1 MIILALD
8 LATTCGWARGEPG
21 SVPVCGAVRFGN
33 ADSKADAV
41 FAEALVWFSNF
52 LKAEPRIDMLMLE
65 SLLPMEAMKGETSR
79 ATRDRLAGLHGV
91 VRAVACA
98 RGIGEIAEVSVLSV
112 RHHFC
117 GMRNSSKDDVL
128 EKCRELGWPAQ
139 DHNAADA
146 AATWSFACAL
156 VKPETALQVSPL
168 FGKRPMRVSA

>member
-1 MIILALD
+1 LP
-8 LATTCGWARGEPG
+8 GE
-21 SVPVCGAVRFGN
+21 VPSCGAVRFGN
-33 ADSKADAV
+33 VDSKADAV

-52 LKAEPRIDMLMLE
+52 LKVGPRIDMLMLE

-91 VRAVACA
+91 VRAVACG
-98 RGIGEIAEVSVLSV
+98 RGVGEIAEVSVLSV

-117 GMRNSSKDDVL
+117 GARNATKSDVF
-128 EKCRELGWPAQ
+128 EKCRALGWPAQ